1 MTEPLPERHPPSW
14 YSEEYLQI
22 FDGLHEVERTWVET
36 YVRTG
41 KLTGDTYPSRLTD
54 PYIKRAISKL
64 KAFYS
69 RYVGLETEH
78 LLGALKAAAY
88 HDPVQI
94 FDEHGAIREVED
106 WPLEIREC
114 IQEIDQ
120 TSWTDKDGHV
130 KKRTKVKFVNRLQ
143 AQKLL
148 GDYLKLWAPET
159 SQGGKYQLVIHMH
172 PEPESP
178 DPALLAKPV
187 QRIEGGGVRIELP
200 PDDTDEED

>member
-1 MTEPLPERHPPSW
+1 MSDVITRRGPESW
-14 YSEEYLQI
+14 YSDEYLRI
-22 FDGLHEVERTWVET
+22 FDGLNDAERRWVEV

-41 KLTGDTYPSRLTD
+41 KMDGDTYPSRLSD
-54 PYIKRAISKL
+54 PWVVRAKNKL

-94 FDEHGAIREVED
+94 FKDGVIQDVEE

-120 TSWTDKDGHV
+120 TSWLDKDGV
-130 KKRTKVKFVNRLQ
+130 PRKRTKVKFVSRLQ

-148 GDYLKLWAPET
+148 GDYLKLWAPEVR
-159 SQGGKYQLVIHMH
+159 QGQQYQLVIHMH

-178 DPALLAKPV
+178 DPALVAKPV
-187 QRIEGGGVRIELP
+187 QRIEGGGVTIELP
-200 PDDTDEED
+200 PDDGEEEDL

>member
-1 MTEPLPERHPPSW
+1 MSDALSHRGPESW

-22 FDGLHEVERTWVET
+22 FDGLHETERLWVEA

-41 KLTGDTYPSRLTD
+41 KMDGDTYPSRKTN
-54 PYIKRAISKL
+54 PWVQRAINRL

-69 RYVGLETEH
+69 KYVGLETEN
-78 LLGALKAAAY
+78 LLGALKAAAF

-94 FDEHGAIREVED
+94 FKDGVIQDVQD
-106 WPLEIREC
+106 WPLESREC

-120 TSWTDKDGHV
+120 ISWVDRNGQRKQ
-130 KKRTKVKFVNRLQ
+130 RTKVKFVSRLQ

-159 SQGGKYQLVIHMH
+159 HVGAKYQLVIHMH

-178 DPALLAKPV
+178 DPALAATPV
-187 QRIEGGGVRIELP
+187 QRIEGGGVTIELP
-200 PDDTDEED
+200 PDEEEEDL